1 MDACARA
8 CVCVYAF
15 MCTCNARSQMKNSK
29 KKFVSAEE
37 RIQKSETLR
46 KNTLRVKERES
57 LGKRSRLD
65 FNTRQSLIL
74 FYYKFVLLQTASA
87 SASANK

>member
-1 MDACARA
+1 MRAR
-8 CVCVYAF
+8 VRVRLCVYVYLQRAQSNEEF
-15 MCTCNARSQMKNSK
+15 EK
-29 KKFVSAEE
+29 KVFVSAEE

-46 KNTLRVKERES
+46 KHTLRVKERES

>member
-29 KKFVSAEE
+29 KKFVSARENSKIRNSSKE
-37 RIQKSETLR
+37 YLAR
-46 KNTLRVKERES
+46 ERES

>member
-1 MDACARA
+1 
-8 CVCVYAF
+8 
-15 MCTCNARSQMKNSK
+15 MKNSK
-29 KKFVSAEE
+29 KKFVSARENSKIRNSSKE
-37 RIQKSETLR
+37 YLAR
-46 KNTLRVKERES
+46 ERES

>member
-1 MDACARA
+1 MRA
-8 CVCVYAF
+8 CVRVRLCVYVYLQRAQSNEEF
-15 MCTCNARSQMKNSK
+15 EKKVRLRPREFKNPK
-29 KKFVSAEE
+29 LFE
-37 RIQKSETLR
+37 RITLR
-46 KNTLRVKERES
+46 MKERES

-74 FYYKFVLLQTASA
+74 FYYKFVLLQTAST